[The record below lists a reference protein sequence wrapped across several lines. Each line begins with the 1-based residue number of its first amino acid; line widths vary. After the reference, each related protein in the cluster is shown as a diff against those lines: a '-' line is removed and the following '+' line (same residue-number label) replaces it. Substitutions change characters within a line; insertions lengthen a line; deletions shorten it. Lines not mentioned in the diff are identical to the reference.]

1 MNHSSKRNPCP
12 ICQRSTDDK
21 CRWNDT
27 RIYCYVGD
35 SFAPPL
41 RLALG
46 DKIKIAGEQWRLF
59 SYSAGF
65 SQNSYGFALH
75 ENDEYRFL
83 THEDK
88 RLFRKNCIKLTRLF
102 LQKEKTANAIFLK
115 FTTQPSLCSMT
126 IEDFY
131 ANKALTGEALQH
143 FLDFDSFT
151 FANKRYLRDSGVD
164 LGYAKGLAS
173 QFQEKLDTIYEF
185 EMYYLGNA
193 KPESGDL
200 RPVLTST

>member
-1 MNHSSKRNPCP
+1 MNYSSKRLPCP
-12 ICQRSTDDK
+12 VCQRCKDSK

-59 SYSAGF
+59 SYESGF

-75 ENDEYRFL
+75 ESDEYRFL
-83 THEDK
+83 NHEDK

-115 FTTQPSLCSMT
+115 FATQPSLCSMT

-131 ANKALTGEALQH
+131 ANKALTLEAAQH
-143 FLDFDSFT
+143 LSDFDSFT

-164 LGYAKGLAS
+164 LSYPKSLAS
-173 QFQEKLDTIYEF
+173 QLQEKLDIIYEF
-185 EMYYLGNA
+185 EMHYLGNA

-200 RPVLTST
+200 RPVLTSM